1 MAINILA
8 IESSCD
14 DTSAAI
20 ICDGKVLAN
29 VVSSQ
34 LQHAALGGVVPEVA
48 SRAHIER
55 IVPVVDLAFQK
66 SGIPVDEVTAVAL
79 TTAPGLL
86 GSLHVG
92 VSFAKAFALAKNIP
106 LIKVNHMDAHI
117 IANLIDEPRPVFP
130 FLCLTVSGGHTQI
143 SLVRSPLDI
152 EIIGRTIDDAA
163 GEAFDK
169 GGKML
174 GLAYPSGPIIDRL
187 AKEGKS
193 KYKFPLPQVNGF
205 DFSFSGIK
213 TAFLYFLRDQ
223 LADDSQFIE
232 NNINDLAASLQE
244 TIIEALIVQLVKAAS
259 HYSIREIALAGG
271 VAANSRLRAKLSE
284 AAGKYDWNTYYP
296 AMQYCTD
303 NAGMIGMQGYY
314 QFLAGR
320 FADQSIEASAQV

>member
-163 GEAFDK
+163 GEAF
-169 GGKML
+169 
-174 GLAYPSGPIIDRL
+174 AESRC
-187 AKEGKS
+187 
-193 KYKFPLPQVNGF
+193 
-205 DFSFSGIK
+205 
-213 TAFLYFLRDQ
+213 TLR
-223 LADDSQFIE
+223 
-232 NNINDLAASLQE
+232 
-244 TIIEALIVQLVKAAS
+244 
-259 HYSIREIALAGG
+259 
-271 VAANSRLRAKLSE
+271 
-284 AAGKYDWNTYYP
+284 TYCMVSVDAP
-296 AMQYCTD
+296 
-303 NAGMIGMQGYY
+303 
-314 QFLAGR
+314 
-320 FADQSIEASAQV
+320 